1 MAMKY
6 FDWNPDKNEQLR
18 VARGVTFEEIVYH
31 IVHDG
36 LLDILEHPNKARY
49 PGQRIL
55 IVDVEGY
62 VCLVPFVEDD
72 ERLFLKTII
81 PSRKMTKK
89 YLGGR
94 SREIE

>member
-72 ERLFLKTII
+72 ERLFL
-81 PSRKMTKK
+81 
-89 YLGGR
+89 
-94 SREIE
+94 